1 MAKYR
6 IPTAADLPEIVRL
19 AKEMHAETSFRT
31 LSFDEAKSAAEIMSC
46 MTNPT
51 NFVCVAEDK
60 GRLVGLVSVYLTTPY
75 FSNDRVVYDHI
86 WYVSKEARGSLV
98 GSRLLKYVSQ
108 WSELQEAKAVFLT
121 LGSDINA
128 DRVGKLAELHG
139 YHLLGG
145 FYRKDIENV

>member
-6 IPTAADLPEIVRL
+6 TPTAADLPEIVRL
-19 AKEMHAETSFRT
+19 AKEMHSETAFRT
-31 LSFDEAKSAAEIMSC
+31 FSFDEIKSAAEIMSC
-46 MTNPT
+46 MINPT
-51 NFVCVAEDK
+51 NFVCVAEDR

-75 FSNDRVVYDHI
+75 FSNDKVVYDHI

-98 GSRLLKYVSQ
+98 GTRLLKFVNQ
-108 WSELQEAKAVFLT
+108 WATLQDAKAVFLT
-121 LGSDINA
+121 LGSDVKA

-145 FYRKDIENV
+145 FYRKDI

>member
-51 NFVCVAEDK
+51 NFVCVAEDN

-86 WYVSKEARGSLV
+86 WYVAKEARGSLV

-145 FYRKDIENV
+145 FYRKDVENG

>member
-6 IPTAADLPEIVRL
+6 NPTAADLPEIVRL

-60 GRLVGLVSVYLTTPY
+60 GRLVGIVGVYLASPY
-75 FSNDRVVYDHI
+75 FSNDRVVYDHM

-108 WSELQEAKAVFLT
+108 WSEVQEAKAIFLT
-121 LGSDINA
+121 LGSDTHT
-128 DRVGKLAELHG
+128 DRTGKLAELHG